1 MYMYM
6 LVFCVCHCGGLP
18 SMGHNDITDI
28 TGDILAEI
36 CMSVSVEPTLQP
48 LTGEQLQHQTANGG

>member
-6 LVFCVCHCGGLP
+6 LAFCVCHCGGLP
-18 SMGHNDITDI
+18 SMGHIDIMDI

-36 CMSVSVEPTLQP
+36 CMSVSVEPTLQL
-48 LTGEQLQHQTANGG
+48 LTGEQLQYQTASIG